1 MRRAIVV
8 DREDNVVT
16 IARFGPRK
24 LPELTMRKNK
34 LVGDVVVATG
44 AGDLPLD
51 VLAGA
56 LLEAAESN
64 DNTKLVAWALRGAAF
79 FDGGERSAP

>member
-1 MRRAIVV
+1 
-8 DREDNVVT
+8 
-16 IARFGPRK
+16 
-24 LPELTMRKNK
+24 MRKTK
-34 LVGDVVVATG
+34 LVGEVVAATG

-64 DNTKLVAWALRGAAF
+64 DDTKLVAWALRGAEF
-79 FDGGERSAP
+79 FNGGDRSVP

>member
-1 MRRAIVV
+1 ME
-8 DREDNVVT
+8 REDNVVT
-16 IARFGPRK
+16 IARFGPRR
-24 LPELTMRKNK
+24 LPELTMRKNR

>member
-1 MRRAIVV
+1 ME
-8 DREDNVVT
+8 REDNVVT
-16 IARFGPRK
+16 IARFGPRR
-24 LPELTMRKNK
+24 LPELTMRKNR

-56 LLEAAESN
+56 LLEAAENN
-64 DNTKLVAWALRGAAF
+64 DNTKLVAWASRGAAF
-79 FDGGERSAP
+79 FDGGDRSAS